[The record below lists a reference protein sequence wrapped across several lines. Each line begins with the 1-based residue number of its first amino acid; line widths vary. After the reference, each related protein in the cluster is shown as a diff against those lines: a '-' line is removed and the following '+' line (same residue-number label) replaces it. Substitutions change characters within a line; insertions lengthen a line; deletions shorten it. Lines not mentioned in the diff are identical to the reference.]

1 LAALRAGRADWHTGC
16 FVRGRVDR
24 LEPGLADTSMGLMG
38 RTVLFAI
45 HDIEFPSPES
55 VLVSL
60 HGHDLLRG
68 EVVDVSEST
77 SDHQAFVVVKVERVD
92 QPVVVPLDRILD

>member
-1 LAALRAGRADWHTGC
+1 
-16 FVRGRVDR
+16 
-24 LEPGLADTSMGLMG
+24 MGLMG
-38 RTVLFAI
+38 RTVVFAI

-60 HGHDLLRG
+60 HGDELLCG
-68 EVVDVSEST
+68 EVVDFSDST

-92 QPVVVPLDRILD
+92 QPVVVPLDRIRD

>member
-1 LAALRAGRADWHTGC
+1 MD
-16 FVRGRVDR
+16 
-24 LEPGLADTSMGLMG
+24 LMG
-38 RTVLFAI
+38 RTVFFAI

-60 HGHDLLRG
+60 HGDDLLHG
-68 EVVDVSEST
+68 EVMDISEGT

-92 QPVVVPLDRILD
+92 QPVVVPLGRIRE